1 MPEQPGEVGRHSGVD
16 MSEADFLSECTEF
29 LTLAALEMTAR
40 GLTRAKFVRAAGQFG
55 SETQDWKQR
64 LFGSD
69 GALAQHVRRCVPMR
83 CSGNHWSFMHKTV
96 QESPGGIKRL
106 DSAEVVECLFKLE
119 KRSSTALLSNAVFR
133 DHSPTRI

>member
-69 GALAQHVRRCVPMR
+69 GALAQHP
-83 CSGNHWSFMHKTV
+83 GPGADAIYFLFG
-96 QESPGGIKRL
+96 SPPRDIL
-106 DSAEVVECLFKLE
+106 FIWPAEARGDAIYFLFGFPNK
-119 KRSSTALLSNAVFR
+119 KYIASK
-133 DHSPTRI
+133 